1 MDFSPQF
8 PYEKGTGMNV
18 PVWNPAIEFM
28 ERDALERLQLAHL
41 RQTVAWALKTPFYRG
56 RLAEIG
62 LRHPE
67 DIAGLRDLRKLP
79 YTTKDDLREAYP
91 RGLLAVDLEQAVRLH
106 TSSGTTGMPT
116 VIYHSRQDLDR
127 WTELVARCIVA
138 TGATA
143 ADVFQNMTG
152 YGLFTG
158 GLGLHY
164 GAERVGMLVIP
175 ASSGNTGRQLHLM
188 QSFQTTVVH
197 ATPSYL
203 LHLHAAL
210 AEEGI
215 PRDRLA
221 LRKAFIGAEPHSE
234 QTRRKIEELFRI
246 DAYNSYGLSE
256 MNGPGVAFECV
267 YKTGLHLWE
276 DAYILEMIDP
286 RTLEPLPEGKTG
298 EIVMTTLQRQ
308 ATPLLRYRTRDLS
321 HLLEGHCPCGRTH
334 RRLARIK
341 GRSDDML
348 IVNGVNIFPSQIED
362 VLMKVPEV
370 GTNYLIQLDKR
381 GSLDRLVVKTE
392 ICAKLFTG
400 EPNALDDLRE
410 RIGEWLRSAIL
421 VKPAVELHEPGSLPV
436 SEGKAKRVVDLRP
449 AF

>member
-1 MDFSPQF
+1 M
-8 PYEKGTGMNV
+8 TV
-18 PVWNPAIEFM
+18 PVWNPAIEFI
-28 ERDALERLQLAHL
+28 EREALERLQLAHL
-41 RQTVAWALKTPFYRG
+41 RKTIAWALKTPFYQR
-56 RLAEIG
+56 RLAEAG
-62 LRHPE
+62 LTCPE
-67 DIAGLRDLRKLP
+67 DIASLRDVRNLP
-79 YTTKDDLREAYP
+79 YSTKDDLREAYP
-91 RGLLAVDLEQAVRLH
+91 EGLLAIDREQVVRLH

-116 VIYHSRQDLDR
+116 VIYHTQHDLDR

-138 TGATA
+138 TGATRR
-143 ADVFQNMTG
+143 DIFQNMTN

-175 ASSGNTGRQLHLM
+175 ASSGNTGRQIQLM
-188 QSFQTTVVH
+188 RNFRTSVVH

-203 LHLHAAL
+203 LHLHSAL
-210 AEEGI
+210 AAEGVE
-215 PRDRLA
+215 PDQLS

-234 QTRRKIEELFRI
+234 ETRRKIESLFGI
-246 DAYNSYGLSE
+246 EAYNSYGLSE
-256 MNGPGVAFECV
+256 MNGPGVAFECL

-276 DAYILEMIDP
+276 DAYILEIINP
-286 RTLEPLPEGKTG
+286 QTLQPVAEGETG

-321 HLLEGHCPCGRTH
+321 HLVSGHCPCGRGH

-348 IVNGVNIFPSQIED
+348 IINGVNVFPSQIED
-362 VLMKVPEV
+362 RLMKTPEV
-370 GTNYLIQLDKR
+370 GVNYLIQLEKR

-392 ICAKLFTG
+392 IDARLFTG
-400 EPNALDDLRE
+400 DPDVLDDLRE
-410 RIGEWLRSAIL
+410 RISELLRSAIL
-421 VKPAVELHEPGSLPV
+421 VKPVIELHEPGSLPV

>member
-1 MDFSPQF
+1 
-8 PYEKGTGMNV
+8 MNA
-18 PVWNPAIEFM
+18 PAWNPAIEFM
-28 ERDALERLQLAHL
+28 EREALERLQLANL
-41 RQTVAWALKTPFYRG
+41 RKTIAAALKTPFYQR
-56 RLAEIG
+56 RLAEVG
-62 LRHPE
+62 LTCPE
-67 DIAGLRDLRKLP
+67 DITSLRDVRNLP

-91 RGLLAVDLEQAVRLH
+91 DGLLAVDREQVVRLH

-116 VIYHSRQDLDR
+116 VIYHTQRDLDS
-127 WTELVARCIVA
+127 WTELVARCIAA
-138 TGATA
+138 TGATRR
-143 ADVFQNMTG
+143 DVFQNMTN

-175 ASSGNTGRQLHLM
+175 ASSGNTGRQIQLM
-188 QSFQTTVVH
+188 RNFQTSVVH

-203 LHLHAAL
+203 LHLHSAL
-210 AEEGI
+210 AGEGVE
-215 PRDRLA
+215 PGQLR

-234 QTRRKIEELFRI
+234 ETRRKIETLFGI
-246 DAYNSYGLSE
+246 KAYNSYGLSE

-267 YKTGLHLWE
+267 HQTGLHLWE
-276 DAYILEMIDP
+276 DAYILEIIHP
-286 RTLEPLPEGKTG
+286 QTLQPVAEGETG

-321 HLLEGHCPCGRTH
+321 HWVSGHCPCGRGH

-348 IVNGVNIFPSQIED
+348 IINGVNVFPSQIED
-362 VLMKVPEV
+362 VLMKTPEV
-370 GTNYLIQLDKR
+370 GVNYLIQLEKR

-392 ICAKLFTG
+392 IDARLFTG
-400 EPNALDDLRE
+400 DPDALDDLRE
-410 RIGEWLRSAIL
+410 RISELLRSAIL
-421 VKPAVELHEPGSLPV
+421 VKPVVELHEPGSLPV